1 MKSALNDFVS
11 QIINLS
17 ATPTA
22 TGLSYGGLLGASNP
36 RQQALED
43 LKRSALKFAGESNK
57 NNPGSKMLEEL
68 AKQIEGNLLGLNS
81 LQVLDDQTLD
91 ELTEKLHQLTN

>member
-43 LKRSALKFAGESNK
+43 LKRTTLKFASEYRNATRDK
-57 NNPGSKMLEEL
+57 TKTQEL
-68 AKQIEGNLLGLNS
+68 TKEIEGHLRALNS
-81 LQVLDDQTLD
+81 LSVIDDNAFDKLLSELDILG
-91 ELTEKLHQLTN
+91 